1 MQTISLIPAAIEKLR
16 KTTMA
21 EKISRRRL
29 FISANVAIQ
38 GALGLLVGVPV
49 VGYVL
54 GAIFSPEPTAW
65 VKVAPLASIPPN
77 EPAEFAINVP
87 IDGSGVSTTRPIGV
101 FVLKTGNQ
109 LFTFYNACTH
119 MGCPVQWQPYPQL
132 FRCPCHGG
140 VYDRLGRVIAGPPP
154 YALRQFQHKIVNGD
168 LYVYIDVL
176 D

>member
-1 MQTISLIPAAIEKLR
+1 
-16 KTTMA
+16 MA

-49 VGYVL
+49 AGYVL

-65 VKVAPLASIPPN
+65 VKVGPLANIPPN
-77 EPAEFAINVP
+77 EPTEFAINAP
-87 IDGSGVSTTRPIGV
+87 IAGAGISTTRPIGV

-109 LFTFYNACTH
+109 LFTFYNGCTH
-119 MGCPVQWQPYPQL
+119 MGCPIQWNGFQQL
-132 FRCPCHGG
+132 YKCPCHGG
-140 VYDRLGRVIAGPPP
+140 IYDRLGRVIAGPPP
-154 YALRQFQHKIVNGD
+154 YALWQFQHKIVNGD
-168 LYVYIDVL
+168 LYVYVAAL

>member
-1 MQTISLIPAAIEKLR
+1 MD
-16 KTTMA
+16 

-29 FISANVAIQ
+29 FIAGNAAIQ
-38 GALGLLVGVPV
+38 GTLALLVGVPV

-65 VKVAPLASIPPN
+65 VRVAPFASIPPN
-77 EPAEFAINVP
+77 QPIEFAINAP
-87 IDGSGVSTTRPIGV
+87 IEGAGQNTARPVWV
-101 FVLKTGNQ
+101 FVLKSGNQ

-119 MGCPVQWQPYPQL
+119 MGCPVQWIGYQQL
-132 FRCPCHGG
+132 FKCPCHGG
-140 VYDRLGRVIAGPPP
+140 VYDRLGRVINGPPP

-168 LYVYIDVL
+168 LYVYVDAL